1 MTEPWTRLVRVV
13 VIFVLLL
20 VAWQLVAEVVEPH
33 RSVPLLE
40 LLHQHPPPAEL
51 PAIGGTV
58 LRLYADTRPH
68 VGKITSL
75 QKGLVWVVDG
85 RELTEEAY
93 GFGCPIVL
101 VDGVGYVSR
110 HARVS
115 LVEDDSGQVLEKRFS
130 MDTIDTPIEFL
141 RRKYRPATP
150 IGDVV
155 FRYRQVAV
163 GVLDVTVDLSGIGIP
178 WQQAY
183 LMNEQGANT
192 FTHFRDSDGLNMGER
207 ELGIW
212 STTEASSA
220 CFRSGDERIGFCV
233 EPGDGATIYYGR
245 ERYLQYNWRGTY
257 YLSWSGIDIEL
268 EGPRESYRYRI
279 TLNSTGEGAS
289 GNND

>member
-1 MTEPWTRLVRVV
+1 MRVL
-13 VIFVLLL
+13 VIFALLL
-20 VAWQLVAEVVEPH
+20 MVWQLVAEVVEPH
-33 RSVPLLE
+33 RTVPLLA
-40 LLHQHPPPAEL
+40 LYRPRSPPIEL

-93 GFGCPIVL
+93 GFGCPILL
-101 VDGVGYVSR
+101 VDGVGYVSQ

-115 LVEDDSGQVLEKRFS
+115 LVEDYGVPVIEKRFS

-141 RRKYRPATP
+141 RRKYRPVPP
-150 IGDVV
+150 IGEVV
-155 FRYRQVAV
+155 FIYRQVAE
-163 GVLDVTVDLSGIGIP
+163 GVLDVIVDLSGIGSA

-183 LMNEQGANT
+183 LMNEQGANA
-192 FTHFRDSDGLNMGER
+192 FTRFRDSDGLNLDER
-207 ELGIW
+207 GLGIW
-212 STTEASSA
+212 STTKASSA
-220 CFRSGDERIGFCV
+220 CFHSKDERIGFCV
-233 EPGDGATIYYGR
+233 EPNEDATLYYGR

-268 EGPRESYRYRI
+268 EGPRESYGYRI
-279 TLNSTGEGAS
+279 VLHAADDAEPGAR
-289 GNND
+289 D